1 MKVKLNADW
10 LTPSKKA
17 KLYWVQ
23 DVKNYFNCSWQD
35 IKPLA
40 DYFFEKTNNLESGNQ
55 LVVDINDFE
64 FLKNLDYGVN
74 VDNDIWFS
82 YSKSIQHE
90 HTEYD
95 KKQMKYEQNPFLYE
109 QEQLAIQEAKLLAL
123 IHDNDKSEAKNI
135 LEKIYEMQSSLNQP
149 RASA

>member
-10 LTPSKKA
+10 LIPSKKA

-23 DVKNYFNCSWQD
+23 DVKKYFNCSWQD
-35 IKPLA
+35 VKQLA
-40 DYFFEKTNNLESGNQ
+40 DYFFEKTNNLEFGNQ

-64 FLKNLDYGVN
+64 FLKNLDYGVD

-82 YSKSIQHE
+82 YSKSIHHE

-95 KKQMKYEQNPFLYE
+95 EKQMKYAQNPFLYE
-109 QEQLAIQEAKLLAL
+109 QEQLAIQEAKLLTL
-123 IHDNDKSEAKNI
+123 IHENDKSEAKNI
-135 LEKIYEMQSSLNQP
+135 LKKIYEIQSSLNRP